1 MLLKQLWSLDSGVKR
16 TLPWLSLRAG
26 KTSHRKVMSD
36 QSCVTCPSRHLLILL
51 TLMLA
56 MILPVDGASSF
67 SREEARVLREGL
79 SRVFGIEEP
88 RYVKESLKDQNRFS
102 KDAHERAR
110 RSSKKHSP
118 RELHASCKAYNLTVS
133 LTDLGWENF
142 IVAPKTISIGYC
154 AGHCQFPLA
163 MPHSRVSETGE
174 SKYPVTHHALFQA
187 FSSVPELNLG
197 SLAPTPSCAAVR
209 YDRPMTVVVYSTFPG
224 VTRRKM
230 YRNLMIADCGCVWKV
245 SQLQSERMNKNAVTA
260 INALIAAWGWTLLIF
275 CFSSGFCKRWR
286 AGEKKRAE
294 RREDEP
300 MRTWTERKNQ

>member
-36 QSCVTCPSRHLLILL
+36 QSCVTYPSRHLLILL

-56 MILPVDGASSF
+56 VILPVDGASSF
-67 SREEARVLREGL
+67 SREEARVLRKGL
-79 SRVFGIEEP
+79 SRFWGIEEP
-88 RYVKESLKDQNRFS
+88 QHVKENLKDQSRFL
-102 KDAHERAR
+102 KDVHKRAR
-110 RSSKKHSP
+110 RSSNKYSP
-118 RELHASCKAYNLTVS
+118 RELHASCKAYNLSVS

-142 IVAPKTISIGYC
+142 VVAPKTISIGYC

-174 SKYPVTHHALFQA
+174 SNYSVTHHALFQA

-197 SLAPTPSCAAVR
+197 SLVLTPSCAAVR

-230 YRNLMIADCGCVWKV
+230 YRNLMIADCGCVWKE
-245 SQLQSERMNKNAVTA
+245 SQLQSERMNKHAVTA

-275 CFSSGFCKRWR
+275 LFLVGILQTMESGRKRR
-286 AGEKKRAE
+286 GE
-294 RREDEP
+294 RRED
-300 MRTWTERKNQ
+300 